1 MQRFERQ
8 GRRSVRELA
17 AQDTAALLGDRA
29 LSPFASVRGA
39 LCDFGSSFD
48 LFDPASSFQQPGML
62 RAVSARVAL
71 PISAENAYNSR
82 RFGGHLGSPIKAAEP
97 RPKGFRENSN
107 MQISHRA
114 RVGLIAL
121 VAMVGASISSAASAD
136 SGIVRISVVKGGWFI
151 GANGGWGTLIF
162 HGRRYPLSVGGVDA
176 GLVFG
181 LSQTTLVG
189 RVINIR
195 GPSDVAGV
203 YVAAGAGAAVGIG
216 ARLIQLSN
224 DKGAV
229 LQLEGRQI
237 GLIANLDLSGLAIA
251 LR

>member
-1 MQRFERQ
+1 MCVRGPLWQRLRPYARPDLKHFSLLIAAGLSARGAAENCSGSGRASNQRKERVQ
-8 GRRSVRELA
+8 FTMGRR
-17 AQDTAALLGDRA
+17 
-29 LSPFASVRGA
+29 
-39 LCDFGSSFD
+39 
-48 LFDPASSFQQPGML
+48 
-62 RAVSARVAL
+62 
-71 PISAENAYNSR
+71 
-82 RFGGHLGSPIKAAEP
+82 HLGLPDEAAGP
-97 RPKGFRENSN
+97 QSKGFGENSN

-114 RVGLIAL
+114 RAGLIAL
-121 VAMVGASISSAASAD
+121 AAMVGAGVFSAAYAD
-136 SGIVRISVVKGGWFI
+136 SGIVRLSVVKGGWFI
-151 GANGGWGTLIF
+151 GANGGSGTLIF
-162 HGRRYPLSVGGVDA
+162 NGRKYPLSVGGIDA

-195 GPSDVAGV
+195 RPSDVTGV

-216 ARLIQLSN
+216 ARLVQLAN

-237 GLIANLDLSGLAIA
+237 GLMANLDLSGLAIA

>member
-1 MQRFERQ
+1 MFTERLILTNFRCFGPEPRSIDLALGLTAFVGVILRSLRSHFVIPTASNAESCFGSGRASNQRRERLQ
-8 GRRSVRELA
+8 FTSVR
-17 AQDTAALLGDRA
+17 
-29 LSPFASVRGA
+29 
-39 LCDFGSSFD
+39 
-48 LFDPASSFQQPGML
+48 
-62 RAVSARVAL
+62 
-71 PISAENAYNSR
+71 
-82 RFGGHLGSPIKAAEP
+82 GHLGSPINAAEP

-114 RVGLIAL
+114 HVGLVAL

-195 GPSDVAGV
+195 RPSDVAGV
-203 YVAAGAGAAVGIG
+203 YAAAGAGAAVGIG
-216 ARLIQLSN
+216 ARLIQLAN